1 MQILLFDTSVWIDY
15 LQGRDNTKTELLN
28 EYLLSTSYLRT
39 CPVIIQEILQG
50 VKNDTQFSQLSNDLG
65 KLMGFSND
73 PIESAIG
80 AAQIYRNLRKK
91 GVTIRKPNDCLIAYY
106 AISNDVKL
114 VHNDSDFDLIAQ
126 HTSLKIWN

>member
-15 LQGRDNTKTELLN
+15 LQGRNNTKTELLN
-28 EYLLSTSYLRT
+28 EYLLNTSYLRT

-65 KLMGFSND
+65 KLMIFSND